1 MIDIDLSK
9 HVSIYGETQSGKTLL
24 ANYLFQRTGGLFV
37 DIEDK
42 GDVITERTLTKRNT
56 KNHFIE
62 VIKSYNKVRYVPSP
76 DDDVAIKEA
85 KWLWNTLSKLN
96 LDLYVYVDET
106 QHYGTARKN
115 AFDVFATRGLKHGL
129 HLISIA
135 QRPAMI
141 SKNIATQSMTSVFFD
156 ISTFEKTYFDRYQL
170 PYEEIKSKLE
180 KQPLYNFVVYK
191 RGSGVSIAHKL
202 EGIK

>member
-9 HVSIYGETQSGKTLL
+9 HASIYGETQSGKTLL
-24 ANYLFQRTGGLFV
+24 ANYLFERTGGLFV

-42 GDVITERTLTKRNT
+42 GDIIAERTLTRRNT
-56 KNHFIE
+56 KKHFIE
-62 VIKSYNKVRYVPSP
+62 VVKRYNKIRYIPSP
-76 DDDVAIKEA
+76 EDEKAVKEA
-85 KWLWNTLSKLN
+85 KWLWKTLSKLN

-129 HLISIA
+129 HLVSIA

-141 SKNIATQSMTSVFFD
+141 SKNIATQSMTSIFFD

-170 PYEEIKSKLE
+170 PYDEIKDKLE
-180 KQPLYNFVVYK
+180 KQPLYYFVVYK
-191 RGSGVSIAHKL
+191 RGIGVSDPYKL
-202 EGIK
+202 KGIK